1 MVYPLKSYFSSGK
14 WQVASGKWQVASDKR
29 CPERSRGV
37 ASAAQSEVE
46 GVTSAAQS
54 EVEGWQALPRVKS
67 RGGKWQ
73 VMP

>member
-46 GVTSAAQS
+46 G
-54 EVEGWQALPRVKS
+54 
-67 RGGKWQ
+67 WQ
-73 VMP
+73 VASYALRIVESVTNHP